1 MMCLGKE
8 ILGKPRSKK
17 INENIKDKV
26 KHKNLP
32 CQNNE
37 NGKICVLK
45 TEIEIK

>member
-1 MMCLGKE
+1 M
-8 ILGKPRSKK
+8 
-17 INENIKDKV
+17 NENIKDKV

-37 NGKICVLK
+37 NGKILR